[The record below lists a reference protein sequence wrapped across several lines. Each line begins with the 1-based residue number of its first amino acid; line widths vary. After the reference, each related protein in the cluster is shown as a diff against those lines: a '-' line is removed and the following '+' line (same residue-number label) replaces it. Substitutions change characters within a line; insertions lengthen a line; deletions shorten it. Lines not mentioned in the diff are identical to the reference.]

1 MRRFA
6 PEIRSSPSSSFFPRN
21 GGRGEDGGR
30 DVGMEEGAGGR
41 GEEKGSERVGWK
53 VRNERAGNKRGE

>member
-6 PEIRSSPSSSFFPRN
+6 PEIRSSPSSSFFPRD

-30 DVGMEEGAGGR
+30 DVRMEEGARRR
-41 GEEKGSERVGWK
+41 GEEKGSERLH
-53 VRNERAGNKRGE
+53 ER